1 MIMNKAFSSLLSP
14 TGCAQ
19 SSDAKE
25 KPFDEKA
32 IRSRRDSSIGQVL
45 DKQQMDGN
53 SKRQKYQSLK

>member
-19 SSDAKE
+19 NSDAKE

-32 IRSRRDSSIGQVL
+32 IRSRRKGFKYRKSSG
-45 DKQQMDGN
+45 
-53 SKRQKYQSLK
+53 